1 MARVGDGPLR
11 HVLEGLP
18 NLEVTG
24 WREHRDALRL
34 IATVDAV
41 LHASRWEGMPNAL
54 LEAMA
59 LAKPVVV
66 SDVVGTRDV
75 VEDGVDA
82 LVVREVYAAEPYLA
96 ALERLAQDP
105 ALRDALGARARA
117 RVFRDHDARVIAA
130 RWEAVYRQT
139 RADFARARSASARL
153 SSTHAKRRNQCAPN
167 HPLSSGR

>member
-1 MARVGDGPLR
+1 
-11 HVLEGLP
+11 VLEGLP

-82 LVVREVYAAEPYLA
+82 LLVREMYAAEPYLA

-105 ALRDALGARARA
+105 ALRDAPGPG
-117 RVFRDHDARVIAA
+117 RVYSATT
-130 RWEAVYRQT
+130 T
-139 RADFARARSASARL
+139 RASSRHGGRRS
-153 SSTHAKRRNQCAPN
+153 TAKLGLISLGPVQ
-167 HPLSSGR
+167 HPLA